1 MAQLNRRQLL
11 LLLLAAALLGTVV
24 AARAQSDAR
33 VAEYRL
39 KAAFIFRF
47 PDYVDWPDSAF
58 PGPDRP
64 FTIGVLGADAF
75 AEGLLKT
82 VPGRKVDNRPLAV
95 RRLRR
100 GDSVAGLQVLFI
112 GASENAREVLGPLK
126 GQPVLTVTES
136 EQAFVQGSMVNF
148 VVVDDKVRFDVA
160 LTPAEQA
167 NLKISARLLSVAR
180 KVESRP

>member
-1 MAQLNRRQLL
+1 MRRLL
-11 LLLLAAALLGTVV
+11 LLMLAAALLGG
-24 AARAQSDAR
+24 AGAGRGQSDGR

-47 PDYVDWPDSAF
+47 PDYVDWPDTAF
-58 PGPDRP
+58 PSPDSP
-64 FTIGVLGADAF
+64 FTIGILGADTF

-82 VPGRKVDNRPLAV
+82 VSGRKVDNRPLVV

-100 GDSVAGLQVLFI
+100 GESVAGLQVLFI
-112 GASENAREVLGPLK
+112 GATENAREVLGPLK

-148 VVVDDKVRFDVA
+148 VVVEDKVRFDVA

>member
-1 MAQLNRRQLL
+1 MRLRAVFV
-11 LLLLAAALLGTVV
+11 LLLAAALQGGPLPG
-24 AARAQSDAR
+24 RAQSAAR
-33 VAEYRL
+33 LAEYRL

-47 PDYVDWPDSAF
+47 PEYVDWPGTAF
-58 PGPDRP
+58 QGPDTP

-82 VPGRKVDNRPLAV
+82 IPGRKVDNRPLAV
-95 RRLRR
+95 RKLRR
-100 GDSVAGLQVLFI
+100 GESISGLHVLFI
-112 GASENAREVLGPLK
+112 GAAENARDILAPLK

-160 LTPAEQA
+160 LPPAEQA

-180 KVESRP
+180 RVEARQ